1 MGLASPLITNATG
14 HEGTPGAV
22 FDASESDSDDTLEV
36 STNDDDDGG
45 NTSTTIPTTSTRIPD
60 DDDGAGGCDGD
71 DDNNVDDDGRGR
83 DGDPGEH
90 QHHGAEH
97 EHEHQHDGSEYQHA
111 DTTDQSGGGNTSD
124 DRDWD
129 GWDRDEYAEPGDDSD
144 AAGVGAAEYGSR
156 PADRD
161 R

>member
-1 MGLASPLITNATG
+1 LGLASPLITNATG

-45 NTSTTIPTTSTRIPD
+45 NTSTTIPSTSTRIPD

-97 EHEHQHDGSEYQHA
+97 EHQHDGSEYQHA
-111 DTTDQSGGGNTSD
+111 DTTDQSGDGNTSG

-129 GWDRDEYAEPGDDSD
+129 GWGRDEYGGRGGDKYTTD
-144 AAGVGAAEYGSR
+144 AGAAENGSW